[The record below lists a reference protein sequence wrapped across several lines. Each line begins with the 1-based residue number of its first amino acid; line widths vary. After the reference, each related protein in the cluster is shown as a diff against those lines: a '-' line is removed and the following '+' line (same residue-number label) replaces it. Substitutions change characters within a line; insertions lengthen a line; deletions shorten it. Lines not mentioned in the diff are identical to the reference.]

1 MKYLV
6 WLAFFFL
13 MACSGDGTTDPSDTS
28 DPSEVSAASD
38 AADPTDTTDTSDTS
52 DASDASDD
60 SDASDATDPTDNTDA
75 SDPTDASGASDPATD
90 DTDPSDG
97 TSPADPS
104 DDPTDTQ
111 GEPTISLVNAFPNLS
126 FNRPLLARQAPG
138 NPNRWY
144 VVEQRGRIFYFDDD
158 ETVATKEEFLNISS
172 RVRGYNDAGGGYK
185 EEQGL
190 LGFAFDPNFETNGFF
205 YVNYTGNG
213 LDGDT
218 IVSRFSAN
226 LEGTV
231 GDDTSEEIL
240 MEIEQPYSNHNGGHI
255 EFGPDGHL
263 YIGLGDGG
271 AAGDPLNHGQDID
284 TLLGTILR
292 IDISSGTSYSVPDDN
307 PFVGTAG
314 ADEIYAYGL
323 RNPWRFHF
331 DREDGTL
338 WAGDVGQDE
347 YEEINI
353 VVNGGNYG
361 WKIREG
367 AHCFESLNCDSQG
380 LIDPVAE
387 YSHSVGY
394 SVTGGYVYRGEA
406 LTSLSGKYLYAD
418 YGTGNIWTLTSN
430 GDGSGYTSERLLSNT
445 GKTIASFAED
455 LNGEMYIVSL
465 YTGEFLKLIE
475 TME

>member
-1 MKYLV
+1 MELR
-6 WLAFFFL
+6 
-13 MACSGDGTTDPSDTS
+13 DETTDPSDTS

-60 SDASDATDPTDNTDA
+60 SDASDATDPTDNSDA
-75 SDPTDASGASDPATD
+75 SDPTDESDASDPATD

-126 FNRPLLARQAPG
+126 FNRHSCSASTGQSH
-138 NPNRWY
+138 RWY
-144 VVEQRGRIFYFDDD
+144 GGTTRPNLYFDDD

-284 TLLGTILR
+284 TLPGTILR

-314 ADEIYAYGL
+314 ADEIYATITQPL
-323 RNPWRFHF
+323 AFSL
-331 DREDGTL
+331 DREDGTS
-338 WAGDVGQDE
+338 G
-347 YEEINI
+347 
-353 VVNGGNYG
+353 
-361 WKIREG
+361 
-367 AHCFESLNCDSQG
+367 
-380 LIDPVAE
+380 PVILDK
-387 YSHSVGY
+387 
-394 SVTGGYVYRGEA
+394 T
-406 LTSLSGKYLYAD
+406 
-418 YGTGNIWTLTSN
+418 
-430 GDGSGYTSERLLSNT
+430 NT
-445 GKTIASFAED
+445 KKSISW
-455 LNGEMYIVSL
+455 
-465 YTGEFLKLIE
+465 
-475 TME
+475 